1 MIRENFGAS
10 ISRHEAEEAR
20 YSARLVLRSEKLA
33 LFHEWRR
40 RGGPVIFTNFGAAR
54 VRLACRD
61 SRERGAAGHQSATA
75 LDAVADATDRP
86 PEIIK
91 APDGS
96 GEIFW
101 RKGKEGEGEEVLN
114 WVMWFRDS
122 KSSQETQIGGCAASH
137 RSSRCTLA

>member
-1 MIRENFGAS
+1 MPRRIGIRQRKARL
-10 ISRHEAEEAR
+10 ISRVADEEEAP
-20 YSARLVLRSEKLA
+20 SSSPTPAQEESSHRLPRQPRATEQ
-33 LFHEWRR
+33 E
-40 RGGPVIFTNFGAAR
+40 
-54 VRLACRD
+54 
-61 SRERGAAGHQSATA
+61 EHQSVTA

-101 RKGKEGEGEEVLN
+101 RKGKEGEGPEEVLN

-122 KSSQETQIGGCAASH
+122 KSGAGNTDRQAAWLPIVQAAAH
-137 RSSRCTLA
+137 